1 MKKQP
6 PKHDYYA
13 ILGVPKSASTDDI
26 KHTYRQLAKRH
37 HPDRAGEGGQ
47 IVLINEAYATLKDPK
62 KRAEYDMYH
71 AVYFSVVG
79 KLTQKINQELQ
90 KSPTVMAN
98 LQKFETNAQR
108 FANFAEKRIHELQ
121 RDWQADKGIF
131 KNAKALFAKAQTI
144 IAQTAK
150 EASRPP
156 KDTPP
161 TLVISRELSQ
171 QGGQITFTHQG
182 RTVRTTLPQGLTD
195 GSQIKLTIGGVGV
208 WLVIRIA
215 N

>member
-26 KHTYRQLAKRH
+26 KHAYRQLAKRH

-62 KRAEYDMYH
+62 KRAEYDVYH
-71 AVYFSVVG
+71 AVYFSAVG
-79 KLTQKINQELQ
+79 KLTQKINQEIQ
-90 KSPTVMAN
+90 KSPTVKAN
-98 LQKFETNAQR
+98 LQKFDIKARQ
-108 FANFAEKRIHELQ
+108 FANFAEQRLHELQ
-121 RDWQADKGIF
+121 KDWQADKGIF
-131 KNAKALFAKAQTI
+131 KNAKTLFAKAQTI

-156 KDTPP
+156 KDTFP
-161 TLVISRELSQ
+161 TLIITPKLSQ
-171 QGGQITFTHQG
+171 HGGQITFTHQG

-195 GSQIKLTIGGVGV
+195 GSQIKLTIDGVAV
-208 WLVIRIA
+208 WFVIKVEK
-215 N
+215 

>member
-26 KHTYRQLAKRH
+26 KHAYRQLAKRH

-62 KRAEYDMYH
+62 KRAEYDVYH
-71 AVYFSVVG
+71 AVYFSAVG

-98 LQKFETNAQR
+98 LQKFDIKAKQ
-108 FANFAEKRIHELQ
+108 FAHFAEKRMHELHK
-121 RDWQADKGIF
+121 DWQADKGIF
-131 KNAKALFAKAQTI
+131 KNAKTLFAKAQTI

-156 KDTPP
+156 KDTFP

-195 GSQIKLTIGGVGV
+195 GSQIKLTIGGVAV
-208 WLVIRIA
+208 WFVIKVEK
-215 N
+215 